1 MDCLRSH
8 LPREDM
14 VDLPLTNETI
24 AAVAD
29 FKAKFRKGDNPA
41 AAKA

>member
-1 MDCLRSH
+1 
-8 LPREDM
+8 

-29 FKAKFRKGDNPA
+29 FKQRIRAGVNA
-41 AAKA
+41 